1 MDKAVLWTNVQALM
15 RKHYGGENLSR
26 LSRECDVG
34 LGTSARIKRR
44 QTSVGI
50 DILAR
55 IAERFDLQP
64 WQLLVPGF
72 DPDNPPY
79 SSPRQ
84 RSGATAIRE
93 AVRRSKIVQVH
104 PRPILYIHT

>member
-34 LGTSARIKRR
+34 LGTATRIKQR
-44 QTSVGI
+44 QTSVGL
-50 DILAR
+50 DILAK

-72 DPDNPPY
+72 DPDNPPTLV
-79 SSPRQ
+79 PVTAAERQ
-84 RSGATAIRE
+84 
-93 AVRRSKIVQVH
+93 
-104 PRPILYIHT
+104 LYERLSAALKEFKSIPG

>member
-50 DILAR
+50 DILAK

-72 DPDNPPY
+72 DPDNPPTLVPV
-79 SSPRQ
+79 SAAERQ
-84 RSGATAIRE
+84 
-93 AVRRSKIVQVH
+93 
-104 PRPILYIHT
+104 LYERLSAALKEFKSIPG